1 VSAKS
6 VLAALVLG
14 LVLGITASLT
24 ESSVLLSLVA
34 VVEPIGTIF
43 LRAIQMTVV
52 PLVMAS
58 LIVGIAGG
66 SDAAALPRLGASA
79 LALFVA
85 LVSLA
90 AVLTAAIAA
99 PLFGRVQ
106 VNPATI
112 AALLGDAAAT
122 GGGEASV
129 PGLSEW
135 VVSLVPANPIAA
147 AADGAMLPLIVFTLA
162 LGAALTRL
170 PPESRTPVVAFFRG
184 IADAMLELV
193 RLVLRLA
200 PVGVFALAAP
210 LAARLGVAAA
220 EPLAYYVAVS
230 SGLMTFF
237 TLVVLYPL
245 AMVGGRLSLPRF
257 ARAVAPAQ
265 AVAFS
270 SRSTMATLPAM
281 MDAAKRLD
289 LAPAAAPF
297 LVPLAASIFRFGSA
311 VGQTVGV
318 VFAAQLYGA
327 TPSLPQLVTIVLTV
341 IVTTFAVP
349 GIPGGSI
356 LVMVPILL
364 AADLPVE
371 GVALLLGADTIPDMF
386 RTTANVTGGISAATV
401 LGRRDEAGTRSAVG

>member
-6 VLAALVLG
+6 VLAALVVG
-14 LVLGITASLT
+14 LVLGITASLS

-34 VVEPIGTIF
+34 VIEPIGTIF

-66 SDAAALPRLGASA
+66 SDAAALPRLGARA

-99 PLFGRVQ
+99 PLFARMQ
-106 VNPATI
+106 VDPTTI

-122 GGGEASV
+122 GGEASV

-184 IADAMLELV
+184 VADAMLELV

-220 EPLAYYVAVS
+220 EALAYYVAVS
-230 SGLMTFF
+230 AGLMTIF
-237 TLVVLYPL
+237 TLMVLYPL

-257 ARAVAPAQ
+257 ARAAAPAQ

-318 VFAAQLYGA
+318 LFAAQLYGA

-401 LGRRDEAGTRSAVG
+401 LGRRDETGTRSAVG